1 MQRSQKRACTA
12 LAESDSDDESTPS
25 TPCQLFQTTS
35 KALSPLYA
43 LKNTTQST
51 IISDFTFEQATED
64 HNVTTSI
71 DPVCIQVLRSL
82 LEEKAKHTLVLVGAD
97 EHMAMTTIPNGR
109 FIVHDTLSDL
119 WFAIRRSSQREAA
132 ILLDASLDSTSETW
146 SFGERISEDHVLYQV
161 KEYHQQPFKRM
172 CSTPAKKAHQLDD
185 TTEVFSQTSISDKER
200 TTESIEDGSGD
211 ESIEQSG
218 SESDVQQDDDQLDDV
233 DDFDM
238 LVSQLKLLQC
248 VYCRELVSSKR
259 NCEAKSFRCTKC
271 AVIFKEDKINFWE
284 TEAGNPNLLPDI
296 LKNNPLSFVEEQLI
310 SLVCVNHYIYN
321 RRTGV
326 IASKGHCIH
335 FMQDISLVARVLPRL
350 PAEVPI
356 VIIQKRN
363 WQGETTR
370 DLRVRRSVVKLWLE
384 FLKANNR
391 LRAYQTLQIDEERLN
406 LLPVDGILPEIPI
419 IETDNELETVAT
431 FERDS
436 LQEER
441 PDTDDANPAFDS
453 GVTVLPSVVSSEQVQ
468 LEETV
473 ASILAGR

>member
-132 ILLDASLDSTSETW
+132 ILLDASLDSMSETW

-284 TEAGNPNLLPDI
+284 TEAGNP
-296 LKNNPLSFVEEQLI
+296 K
-310 SLVCVNHYIYN
+310 
-321 RRTGV
+321 
-326 IASKGHCIH
+326 K
-335 FMQDISLVARVLPRL
+335 
-350 PAEVPI
+350 
-356 VIIQKRN
+356 
-363 WQGETTR
+363 
-370 DLRVRRSVVKLWLE
+370 
-384 FLKANNR
+384 
-391 LRAYQTLQIDEERLN
+391 
-406 LLPVDGILPEIPI
+406 
-419 IETDNELETVAT
+419 
-431 FERDS
+431 
-436 LQEER
+436 
-441 PDTDDANPAFDS
+441 
-453 GVTVLPSVVSSEQVQ
+453 
-468 LEETV
+468 
-473 ASILAGR
+473 

>member
-1 MQRSQKRACTA
+1 M
-12 LAESDSDDESTPS
+12 
-25 TPCQLFQTTS
+25 
-35 KALSPLYA
+35 
-43 LKNTTQST
+43 
-51 IISDFTFEQATED
+51 
-64 HNVTTSI
+64 
-71 DPVCIQVLRSL
+71 
-82 LEEKAKHTLVLVGAD
+82 
-97 EHMAMTTIPNGR
+97 
-109 FIVHDTLSDL
+109 
-119 WFAIRRSSQREAA
+119 
-132 ILLDASLDSTSETW
+132 
-146 SFGERISEDHVLYQV
+146 
-161 KEYHQQPFKRM
+161 
-172 CSTPAKKAHQLDD
+172 
-185 TTEVFSQTSISDKER
+185 
-200 TTESIEDGSGD
+200 
-211 ESIEQSG
+211 
-218 SESDVQQDDDQLDDV
+218 
-233 DDFDM
+233 
-238 LVSQLKLLQC
+238 
-248 VYCRELVSSKR
+248 
-259 NCEAKSFRCTKC
+259 
-271 AVIFKEDKINFWE
+271 INFWE
-284 TEAGNPNLLPDI
+284 TDAGNPNSLPEI

-310 SLVCVNHYIYN
+310 SLVCVNQYIYN

-370 DLRVRRSVVKLWLE
+370 DLRVRRSVVKIWLE

-406 LLPVDGILPEIPI
+406 LLPVDGILPEIQI

-473 ASILAGR
+473 ANILTGN